1 MIHQLPDKVIEL
13 ILLAKKEKKS
23 KMFAG
28 HFDTLAARRSWLL
41 VLCTGGFHFLAAR
54 NVEHETTVSG
64 RMDGQQSTDVG
75 VCRVAGRHCT
85 CALEKFK
92 KNGKPKR

>member
-1 MIHQLPDKVIEL
+1 
-13 ILLAKKEKKS
+13 
-23 KMFAG
+23 MFAG

-41 VLCTGGFHFLAAR
+41 VLCTRGFHFLTGR

-85 CALEKFK
+85 CALEK
-92 KNGKPKR
+92 